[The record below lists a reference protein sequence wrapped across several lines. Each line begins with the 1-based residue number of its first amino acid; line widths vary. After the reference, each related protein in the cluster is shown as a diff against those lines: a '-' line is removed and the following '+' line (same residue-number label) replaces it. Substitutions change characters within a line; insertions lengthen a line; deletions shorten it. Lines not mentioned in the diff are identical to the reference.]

1 MNEQEIAQVIGFVH
15 ALCPAQKM
23 DEYTPDAWELVLEDI
38 AFDDA
43 RAALKTL
50 GLQLRFIAPADIA
63 GEVRRIRT
71 ARIATYVETEPDE
84 DPDNVQAY
92 LEAIRA
98 GRFKAASSAEA
109 RPRPVKALTARAF
122 HRVPSVWDR
131 SAPITHR
138 RFALPAGPEPE
149 PEPTDP
155 EHAAANAVL
164 AELPN
169 RHHWLSEAAVLL
181 EREGQVLNKRDVAI
195 RASDLATRASHTEAE
210 GA

>member
-1 MNEQEIAQVIGFVH
+1 MMVQEMAVLVRFVR
-15 ALCPAQKM
+15 ALCPAQKI
-23 DEYTPDAWELVLEDI
+23 DEYTPDAWMLVIGDLEF
-38 AFDDA
+38 ADA
-43 RAALKTL
+43 EAAIKKL
-50 GLQLRFIAPADIA
+50 GRSQPFIAAADIA
-63 GEVRRIRT
+63 GEVSKIRA
-71 ARIATYVETEPDE
+71 ARLASYVETEPDVE

-92 LEAIRA
+92 IEAIRA
-98 GRFKAASSAEA
+98 GRFKAASNIEA
-109 RPRPVKALTARAF
+109 RPRPVKALTAKAF

-138 RFALPAGPEPE
+138 RFALPAGPDPE
-149 PEPTDP
+149 PEPVDP

-181 EREGQVLNKRDVAI
+181 EREGQLLNKRDVAI
-195 RASDLATRASHTEAE
+195 RAADLATRTNSTE